1 MLQRIPA
8 YFFPRH
14 FAGTD
19 DDYRRARIIVN
30 SVLLTSLF
38 SLNYVALSWWS
49 DFWPGVHNLLTTFV
63 LFLLL
68 LLTFKSGLI
77 NYTATGYIFNILVA
91 QAVFVCGYYQG
102 GFSSEQLA
110 WTAVQPLLA
119 TLLLGR
125 TGGLIL
131 LALSTLLLLVVWY
144 LEYAGIPVPHLLA
157 DKYRLLFRLN
167 VIFGLMLIVV
177 VIALVFY
184 DTNTR
189 ALTLIAEKNNLL
201 LRRSEE
207 LQHTL
212 NNLHA
217 TQNQLVQKE
226 KMASLGELTAG
237 IAHEIQNPLNFVTNF
252 ADISAE
258 LVTELCDEHH
268 KPNRDPEL
276 EAELLGDLERNLQKI
291 SHHGNRAASIVR
303 GMLEHSRTS
312 TGAQEPTDL
321 NALTDEFLRL
331 SYHGMRAK
339 DKDFNAQL
347 ITDFDADLGLITVAG
362 QDIGRVLLNLFN
374 NAFYSIHQKQQQ
386 QASATYQPT
395 VMVSTNRTNNSVQIR
410 VLDNGVGISPVVR
423 DKIFHP
429 FFTTKPTGEGTGLGL
444 SLSYDIV
451 TKGHGGTLTVATR
464 DGESAEFLIELPT
477 A

>member
-19 DDYRRARIIVN
+19 DDHRRARIIVN

-38 SLNYVALSWWS
+38 SLNYVALSWWA
-49 DFWPGVHNLLTTFV
+49 DFPPGVYNLLTTFV

-68 LLTFKSGLI
+68 LLVFKSGLI
-77 NYTATGYIFNILVA
+77 NYQTTGYIFNILVA
-91 QAVFVCGYYQG
+91 QAVFICGYYQG

-119 TLLLGR
+119 TFLLGR
-125 TGGLIL
+125 TGGLVS
-131 LALSTLLLLVVWY
+131 LALSTVLLLIVWY
-144 LEYAGIPVPHLLA
+144 LDYNGIPVPHMLA

-189 ALTLIAEKNNLL
+189 AVALVEEKNDL
-201 LRRSEE
+201 LRRRSDE
-207 LQHTL
+207 LQQTL

-237 IAHEIQNPLNFVTNF
+237 IAHEIQNPLNFVNNF

-258 LVTELCDEHH
+258 LVAELGDEYRN
-268 KPNRDPEL
+268 PDRDPEL
-276 EAELLGDLERNLQKI
+276 ETELLGSLEQNLRKI
-291 SHHGNRAASIVR
+291 TQHGNRAASIVR

-321 NALTDEFLRL
+321 NALADEFLRL

-339 DKDFNAQL
+339 DQAFNAQL
-347 ITDFDADLGLITVAG
+347 ITDFDTNLGLVTVAG
-362 QDIGRVLLNLFN
+362 QDIGRVMLNLFN
-374 NAFYSIHQKQQQ
+374 NAFYSVYQKQQH
-386 QASATYQPT
+386 APGTYQPT
-395 VMVSTNRTNNSVQIR
+395 IMVSTNRTDHAIQIR
-410 VLDNGVGISPVVR
+410 VLDNGIGISPVVR

-464 DGESAEFLIELPT
+464 EGESAEFTVELPLV
-477 A
+477 

>member
-1 MLQRIPA
+1 MLQQIPA
-8 YFFPRH
+8 YFFPNQ
-14 FAGTD
+14 FSGTD

-30 SVLLTSLF
+30 SVLLTGLF
-38 SLNYVALSWWS
+38 SLNYVALSWWA
-49 DFWPGVHNLLTTFV
+49 DFWPGVYNLLATFV
-63 LFLLL
+63 LFVVLLL
-68 LLTFKSGLI
+68 IFKSGLI
-77 NYTATGYIFNILVA
+77 NYQATGYIFNFLVA
-91 QAVFVCGYYQG
+91 QAVFICGYYQG

-119 TLLLGR
+119 TFLLGR
-125 TGGLIL
+125 TGGLVSL
-131 LALSTLLLLVVWY
+131 VFSTVLLLIVWY
-144 LEYAGIPVPHLLA
+144 LDYSGIPVPHLLA

-189 ALTLIAEKNNLL
+189 ALTTIEEKNNLL

-207 LQHTL
+207 LQQTL

-237 IAHEIQNPLNFVTNF
+237 IAHEIQNPLNFVNNF
-252 ADISAE
+252 ADISTEIVDE
-258 LVTELCDEHH
+258 LDEEQQ
-268 KPNRDPEL
+268 KTVRDPVL
-276 EAELLGDLERNLQKI
+276 EADLLHDLKQNLQKI
-291 SHHGNRAASIVR
+291 THHGNRASSIVR

-312 TGAQEPTDL
+312 TGEQELADL
-321 NALTDEFLRL
+321 NVLADEFLRL

-339 DKDFNAQL
+339 DTNFNAKL
-347 ITDFDADLGLITVAG
+347 VTDFDPDLGMVRVAG

-374 NAFYSIHQKQQQ
+374 NGFYAVRQKQQH
-386 QASATYQPT
+386 APATYQPT
-395 VMVSTNRTNNSVQIR
+395 VTISTCRTKNAVQIR
-410 VLDNGVGISPVVR
+410 VADNGDGIPHHLLE
-423 DKIFHP
+423 KIYQP

-444 SLSYDIV
+444 SLSYEII
-451 TKGHGGTLTVATR
+451 TKGHGGTLTVTTR
-464 DGESAEFLIELPT
+464 EGEFTEFLIVLPT